1 MPKKNRP
8 YILITNDDGIEAPG
22 IEALADALSPDYD
35 LLIIAPH
42 RERSATAHAIT
53 ILRALKLEK
62 YSRNGSP
69 FGWAFGGKPADCV
82 KVGVKLL
89 AHDRKLDLVI
99 AGINRGQNLGRNIL
113 YSGTVGAAREGV
125 LMGVPSIAFSLT
137 FLNINDVDFA
147 ASALVA
153 REITARAIEHGM
165 PDGVFLNVNVPPCSF
180 ADIRGYAITRQ
191 GTSGFKDKFIHAGP
205 DDMADLKR
213 LRDVE
218 EAHLGPDGDEWMLRN
233 VGARFERSTDDADNL
248 DDHAVYSNK
257 VSITPLHVD
266 TTAHHHLESLEHML
280 VRPGEESSKATADNS
295 GVLPGAVP
303 GGLPTGPPSDPA
315 SKADPPEPSIAP
327 GEPAQSP

>member
-89 AHDRKLDLVI
+89 ARDRPVDLVI
-99 AGINRGQNLGRNIL
+99 AGINKGQNLGRNIL

-137 FLNINDVDFA
+137 FLNINEVDFS

-165 PDGVFLNVNVPPCSF
+165 PEGVFLNVNVPPCSF
-180 ADIRGYAITRQ
+180 SEIQGYAITRQ
-191 GTSGFKDKFIHAGP
+191 GTSGFTDKFIHASP
-205 DDMADLKR
+205 DDMADLRK
-213 LRDVE
+213 LRDIE

-257 VSITPLHVD
+257 VSITPLHID
-266 TTAHHHLESLEHML
+266 TTAHHHLKNLEHML
-280 VRPGEESSKATADNS
+280 VKPNEIASGATDEI
-295 GVLPGAVP
+295 PD
-303 GGLPTGPPSDPA
+303 GLPTGPPS
-315 SKADPPEPSIAP
+315 AP
-327 GEPAQSP
+327 GSEGRRT